1 MTQPAVS
8 TSSDLPRCA
17 AAYTAVVTRLAT
29 LATLAL
35 GAASGC
41 SSSAGS
47 PTGPGGPGPSPD
59 AAAAGPPASV
69 ANLFVWLEADAGVQ
83 LAGSNV
89 TQWNDQSGHGY
100 NAFQPSAA
108 LQPTLAS
115 NALAGLPVVSLNGS
129 QKMRWPA
136 TTTMSAMS
144 VFTVYQLPTAFNYTA
159 GYHPLVFGGPTNTA
173 GLYVGIEI
181 GFQSSGTADSLDIF
195 GGFSND
201 ARATMPGIAA
211 SGPGTP
217 YKIIDWVSTNS
228 HATAVFVDGAP
239 AAMSTT
245 GSAVPWTVPLGSGG
259 ASDFGGIGSFSLTA
273 AMAQIAPV
281 NFAEIIVYDRALSDP
296 ERQQIE
302 GYLAAKW
309 HL

>member
-1 MTQPAVS
+1 MTQHSVS
-8 TSSDLPRCA
+8 TSSDLPRCGAAYAAVA
-17 AAYTAVVTRLAT
+17 AALAT
-29 LATLAL
+29 LAV
-35 GAASGC
+35 GAAAGC
-41 SSSAGS
+41 SSGAGS
-47 PTGPGGPGPSPD
+47 AAGPRPD

-69 ANLFVWLEADAGVQ
+69 ANLFLWLAADAGVQ

-100 NAFQPSAA
+100 DAFQPSAA

-115 NALAGLPVVSLNGS
+115 NAQSGLPVVSLNGS

-136 TTTMSAMS
+136 TPTMSAMS
-144 VFTVYQLPTAFNYTA
+144 VFTVYQLPSAFNYTA
-159 GYHPLVFGGPTNTA
+159 GYHPLVFGGPSNTA

-181 GFQSSGTADSLDIF
+181 GFQSSGTADSLNIF

-217 YKIIDWVSTNS
+217 YKLIDWVSTNS

-245 GSAVPWTVPLGSGG
+245 GSAVAWTVPLGSGG
-259 ASDFGGIGSFSLTA
+259 ASDFGGIGSFTVT
-273 AMAQIAPV
+273 MAQIAPV